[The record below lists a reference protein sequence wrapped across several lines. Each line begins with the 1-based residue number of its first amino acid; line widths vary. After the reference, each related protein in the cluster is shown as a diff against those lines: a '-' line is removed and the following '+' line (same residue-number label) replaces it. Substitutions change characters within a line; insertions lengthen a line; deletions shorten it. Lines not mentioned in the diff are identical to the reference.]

1 MKENRILQI
10 WRILYPPLMY
20 FVISYMIQLVGILL
34 LTQNYIASVWESGNL
49 EELQLYFTETYNQNA
64 MLLVMIASIV
74 TIPICVILFRG
85 DCKRRENRNYFLE
98 QKQIPVQKWILIA
111 VLGMA
116 ASISLNDWIA
126 LSGIILI
133 FDGFEQVAEAIYGG
147 SLLIEFLAIAVAA
160 PLVEELIFRGLVYQ
174 RMRELSSAKIAII
187 LSALYF
193 GIYHMNVVQG
203 LYAFLLGILLAWV
216 YEKYQ
221 TLWAPILFHAS
232 ANLLSVI
239 CTEWNFSYR
248 MTVIG
253 VILEIVISTGLMIYA
268 IVRIHRTV

>member
-20 FVISYMIQLVGILL
+20 FIISYIVQLVGILVL
-34 LTQNYIASVWESGNL
+34 MQLHSNSAWNL
-49 EELQLYFTETYNQNA
+49 NNPDELQKYVVEIYNQNA
-64 MLLVMIASIV
+64 MLLTMIAALV
-74 TIPICVILFRG
+74 TIPICLFLYQKDR
-85 DCKRRENRNYFLE
+85 KKYFYIKI
-98 QKQIPVQKWILIA
+98 QKQISIRQWIL
-111 VLGMA
+111 VVLLGMA

-133 FDGFEQVAEAIYGG
+133 FDGFEQVAEALYGG

-160 PLVEELIFRGLVYQ
+160 PLVEELLFRGLVYQ
-174 RMRELSSAKIAII
+174 RIRKLTSARIAIF

-193 GIYHMNVVQG
+193 GVYHMNVVQG
-203 LYAFLLGILLAWV
+203 IYAFLLGLLLAWIC
-216 YEKYQ
+216 EKYQ
-221 TLWAPILFHAS
+221 TLWAPILFHAA

-253 VILEIVISTGLMIYA
+253 VLLEILISTVLMIYA
-268 IVRIHRTV
+268 IVRISRTA

>member
-1 MKENRILQI
+1 MKQNRILQI

-20 FVISYMIQLVGILL
+20 LAVSYMVQIVGILL
-34 LTQNYIASVWESGNL
+34 FMQSYLAFAPTVSTP
-49 EELQLYFTETYNQNA
+49 EELQSYIMEIFNRHA
-64 MLLVMIASIV
+64 MLLTMIAAVI
-74 TIPICVILFRG
+74 TIPICLLLLRK
-85 DCKRRENRNYFLE
+85 DLKREENSGSLQER
-98 QKQIPVQKWILIA
+98 KQVSVSKWILIV

-133 FDGFEQVAEAIYGG
+133 FDGFEEVAEALYGG
-147 SLLIEFLAIAVAA
+147 SLLIEFLAIVVAA
-160 PLVEELIFRGLVYQ
+160 PLVEELIFRGLVYK
-174 RMRELSSAKIAII
+174 RMRALSGVRVAII

-203 LYAFLLGILLAWV
+203 IYAFLLGMLLAWV
-216 YEKYQ
+216 CEKYQ

-232 ANLLSVI
+232 ANLFSVI

-248 MTVIG
+248 MTVVG
-253 VILEIVISTGLMIYA
+253 VLLEIIISTVFMIYA